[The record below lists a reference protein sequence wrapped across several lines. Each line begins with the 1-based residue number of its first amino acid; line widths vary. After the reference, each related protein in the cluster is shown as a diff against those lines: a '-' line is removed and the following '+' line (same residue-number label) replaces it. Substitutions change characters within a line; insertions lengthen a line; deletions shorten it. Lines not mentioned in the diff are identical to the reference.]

1 MMSVVEMIEIKKKVQ
16 GLLDQGVIR
25 PNSSPCGSMIVM
37 VPNKDGTW
45 RMRVNYRA
53 LNKIMVKN

>member
-1 MMSVVEMIEIKKKVQ
+1 MPS
-16 GLLDQGVIR
+16 
-25 PNSSPCGSMIVM
+25 SSPCGSPIVM

-45 RMRVNYRA
+45 IMCVNYRA